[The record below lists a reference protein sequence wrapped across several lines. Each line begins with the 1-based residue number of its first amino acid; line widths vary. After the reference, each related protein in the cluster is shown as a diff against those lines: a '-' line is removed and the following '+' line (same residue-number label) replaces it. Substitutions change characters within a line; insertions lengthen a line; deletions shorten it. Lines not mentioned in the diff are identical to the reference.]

1 MSVFSGHHFLG
12 VRNIEL
18 RIRRLPKRAM
28 LDALDNSD
36 YGRPLGRIGMFRSRD
51 AFSNWIFARPVSPS
65 QLIADDHDRRRTRSI
80 ALIEIAPAKYTH
92 AQRREVA
99 RTDLAQIDRVIGIVR
114 RYGCFALGRKEIGRA
129 HV

>member
-18 RIRRLPKRAM
+18 RVRRLPQRAM
-28 LDALDNSD
+28 LYALDAPD
-36 YGRPLGRIGMFRSRD
+36 YGRPIGRLRMIRSRD

-80 ALIEIAPAKYTH
+80 ALIEIAPAKYPH

-99 RTDLAQIDRVIGIVR
+99 GTDLAQIDRVIGIVR
-114 RYGCFALGRKEIGRA
+114 RYGCIALGREGNRG
-129 HV
+129 H